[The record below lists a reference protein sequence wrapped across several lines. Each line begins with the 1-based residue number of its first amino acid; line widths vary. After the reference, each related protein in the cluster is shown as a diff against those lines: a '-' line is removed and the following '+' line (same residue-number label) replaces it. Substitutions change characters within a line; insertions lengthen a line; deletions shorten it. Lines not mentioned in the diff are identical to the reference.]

1 MKGRSIF
8 QSLAEILRIAHHDVE
23 RQIGNGVTEMSN
35 GAANAASICN
45 GVSLDML
52 DNEQVYVAVG
62 GGLAVGVGTEKDDF
76 FGLELFD
83 EHLEVRAQ
91 LIGDL
96 VDRIARVSEHVL
108 ADVR

>member
-35 GAANAASICN
+35 GAAYAGGVCN
-45 GVSLDML
+45 GVSLDRL

-62 GGLAVGVGTEKDDF
+62 SGLAVGVGTEKDDF

-96 VDRIARVSEHVL
+96 VDRITRVSEHVL